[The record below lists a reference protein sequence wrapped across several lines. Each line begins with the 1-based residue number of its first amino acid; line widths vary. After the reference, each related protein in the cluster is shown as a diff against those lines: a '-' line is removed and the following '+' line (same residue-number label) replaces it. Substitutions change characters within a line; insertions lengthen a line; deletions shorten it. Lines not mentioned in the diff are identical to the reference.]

1 MNLNQTYPGMNGPAQ
16 VQQVTVQP
24 FQGQQV
30 MFEQV
35 PGRQLMVQP
44 GQGQPATTV
53 EEVKLS

>member
-1 MNLNQTYPGMNGPAQ
+1 MNGPAQ
-16 VQQVTVQP
+16 VQQAMV
-24 FQGQQV
+24 QGQQV
-30 MFEQV
+30 RFEQV